1 MSGSGQVGVSRSR
14 KNRPDLLQYFC
25 FVDNF
30 VVVVVVVVVD
40 KMSDISEHNKKL
52 SRRIFRC
59 GTTETNNFYLKH

>member
-30 VVVVVVVVVD
+30 VVVVVD
-40 KMSDISEHNKKL
+40 KMSDISEHNEKL

-59 GTTETNNFYLKH
+59 GTTETK